1 LTTTLRLATI
11 ADIPDALQ
19 LCRSAGWNQ
28 LEQDWVRL
36 LEYEPDGC
44 FAAEVDGKLVG
55 TVTTTCYGTELAWI
69 GMMLVDPDFRRRG
82 IATSLMN
89 RSLEYLAHRAIRC
102 IKLDAT
108 PEGSHVY
115 ERLGFRTE
123 WTMRRWMREGT
134 ATEGTESGDAQSG
147 DAESSDGGERPHGKT
162 RRGPSGSIDPSILK
176 PYLEMDRRA
185 FGVDRGNWL
194 LQLLGGS
201 TVRTHSSEPAGSI
214 DDELGTAAGRGP
226 GAIGMLRR
234 GFLASYLGPLIV
246 ADLSSAARVVHDLL
260 RCTSEPVFW
269 DIPEPNHRA
278 VALAEQ
284 LNFQPV
290 RHLTR
295 MWTGSYCVRSDLER
309 LFALADPSTG

>member
-1 LTTTLRLATI
+1 MTAALRLATI
-11 ADIPDALQ
+11 ADIPDALR

-36 LEYEPDGC
+36 LEYEPEGC
-44 FAAEVDGKLVG
+44 FAAEVDGRLVG
-55 TVTTTCYGTELAWI
+55 TVTTTCYGSELAWI

-89 RSLEYLAHRAIRC
+89 RSLEYLTHRGIRC

-134 ATEGTESGDAQSG
+134 ANEDTESEDTDSG
-147 DAESSDGGERPHGKT
+147 NAAEQRQGTTK
-162 RRGPSGSIDPSILK
+162 RGLDRSIDPAILE
-176 PYLEMDRRA
+176 PYFEMDRRA
-185 FGVDRGNWL
+185 FGVDRGTWL
-194 LQLLGGS
+194 LRLLDGS
-201 TVRTHSSEPAGSI
+201 TVRYHSNEPEALLG
-214 DDELGTAAGRGP
+214 DERGTTGRGYP
-226 GAIGMLRR
+226 GAIGMLRK

-246 ADLSSAARVVHDLL
+246 AELSSAAHVVRDLL

-269 DIPEPNHRA
+269 DIPDPNHRA

-284 LNFQPV
+284 LNFRPV
-290 RHLTR
+290 RLLTR
-295 MWTGSYCVRSDLER
+295 MWTGSHHVRSDLER

>member
-1 LTTTLRLATI
+1 MTANLRLATI
-11 ADIPDALQ
+11 ADIPNALR
-19 LCRSAGWNQ
+19 LCRAAGWNQ

-36 LEYEPDGC
+36 LEYEPEGC
-44 FAAEVDGKLVG
+44 FAAEIDGRLVG

-82 IATSLMN
+82 IATALMN
-89 RSLEYLAHRAIRC
+89 RSLEYLADRGIRC

-115 ERLGFRTE
+115 ERLGFRNE
-123 WTMRRWMREGT
+123 WPMRRWMREGT
-134 ATEGTESGDAQSG
+134 ALDDKEPDH
-147 DAESSDGGERPHGKT
+147 GGERP
-162 RRGPSGSIDPSILK
+162 RGTSERWPGGPVDPSILE

-185 FGVDRGNWL
+185 FGVDRSDWL
-194 LQLLGGS
+194 LQLLD
-201 TVRTHSSEPAGSI
+201 GSI
-214 DDELGTAAGRGP
+214 VRSHSNEPDGLVSDQQHAAAPRHP

-246 ADLSSAARVVHDLL
+246 TELSAAARVIQDLL

-269 DIPEPNHRA
+269 DIPDPNHQA

-284 LNFQPV
+284 LHFRPV

-295 MWTGSYCVRSDLER
+295 MWRGSYCVRADLER